1 MPPRNAVSDDEM
13 PTHYPQTPPARGLF
27 ASELEARA
35 RKTEKDEAPVQTADP
50 DALWLAT
57 MAPAKEAPAQPVSQ
71 HSLNLLAKLEHV
83 NWSSEGEDSH
93 DD

>member
-1 MPPRNAVSDDEM
+1 M
-13 PTHYPQTPPARGLF
+13 
-27 ASELEARA
+27 
-35 RKTEKDEAPVQTADP
+35 QTADP